1 MNIFLDM
8 FPTFRLHCAK
18 FIAIVGPILQTF
30 QEKNY
35 PMSEFFA
42 IILKN
47 KCFFGKQLWRQFKV
61 TPKRRSIRVPIRENS
76 GQANRFLTC
85 QNILRNS
92 WTKKGSVISTVNHIS
107 LPSVTKSVGAPRFLP
122 EHTARIR
129 VFLWNY

>member
-1 MNIFLDM
+1 M

-47 KCFFGKQLWRQFKV
+47 KCFFLENNYEDNSKLLQKDDLYACRYVKILARQIDSLPVKIFCEIAG
-61 TPKRRSIRVPIRENS
+61 PKR
-76 GQANRFLTC
+76 
-85 QNILRNS
+85 
-92 WTKKGSVISTVNHIS
+92 
-107 LPSVTKSVGAPRFLP
+107 GA
-122 EHTARIR
+122 
-129 VFLWNY
+129 